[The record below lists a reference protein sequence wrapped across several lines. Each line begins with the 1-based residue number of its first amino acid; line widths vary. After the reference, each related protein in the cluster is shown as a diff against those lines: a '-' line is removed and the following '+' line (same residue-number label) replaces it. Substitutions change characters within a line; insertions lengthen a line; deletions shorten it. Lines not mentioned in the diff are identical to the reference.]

1 MDGHA
6 PTVSDWKEKAAD
18 CPSSTPLIPDHLS
31 RTPCTRGVGLLGS
44 SCSLGGHGALLM
56 RHLSLGEAGA
66 RRCCWGWGR
75 AAAGAVMLRWGQMR
89 AVWASM
95 KGGRLPRLNLELSCP
110 SPWNKHWGSSVFSM
124 AVNDG
129 KLPQATTYSSHWAG
143 HSLSK
148 LTRSPALTSLQS

>member
-1 MDGHA
+1 MQH
-6 PTVSDWKEKAAD
+6 
-18 CPSSTPLIPDHLS
+18 SSNSSHLS
-31 RTPCTRGVGLLGS
+31 GAPRTLGVTCFTATVGRGLLGS

-56 RHLSLGEAGA
+56 RHLSLGEVGA

-75 AAAGAVMLRWGQMR
+75 AAAGVVMLRWGQMR
-89 AVWASM
+89 AVWAGM

-110 SPWNKHWGSSVFSM
+110 SPWNKHSVFRM

-129 KLPQATTYSSHWAG
+129 KLPQATADSSQWAG

-148 LTRSPALTSLQS
+148 LTRSPTLTPLQS